1 MPGLKG
7 IVYVRVSSDT
17 QTTGTSLE
25 GQKEACLQ
33 YAERKGINI
42 AKVFIEKGESATA
55 ANRTELI
62 KALDYCKENK
72 GISAFVVW
80 KIDRFARNMTDHYG
94 LQAQLIKY
102 GTKLHS
108 VTEPMISEGPIGK
121 MTEAVLAGYAQFEN
135 DIRKQRCEGGMQ
147 RKIMEGIWPWKPPI
161 GYTHS
166 KTRTNRRKTKPDDPD
181 EARFYLIQRGL
192 KEFTTGK
199 HSITSLTE
207 VFNKWGLR
215 TNNGKKLYVQ
225 MVERLLKD
233 KFYAGILYNPWTKEE
248 YPGQHR
254 PMITIEEY
262 YQIQGI
268 KSGLSNKAV
277 MPRLIANPDF
287 PLRKFARCECGK
299 ELTGAWHSG
308 RGKKYAYY
316 NCNNKECDEYLSYIK
331 NREIEDKFISL
342 LADVTPG
349 KEFLALI
356 RKAILKEWG
365 NRTKNTV
372 TEFKSRDSKIKA
384 LESRKERLIEMRLN
398 DAISSEEFVK
408 MKNDVDG
415 QIAEFKSSKDIK
427 KTDGFNLEKATDFAI
442 DYMSNLSQRWQEI
455 KDAKQKQRFQKWVL
469 PDGIKYHRMNESFGT
484 AEFCYTIKL
493 SKAFDGNESYFVAGV
508 GFEPTTFRF

>member
-1 MPGLKG
+1 M
-7 IVYVRVSSDT
+7 RVSSNT

-33 YAERKGINI
+33 YAESKGIRI
-42 AKVFIEKGESATA
+42 AKVFVEKGESATA

-62 KALDYCKENK
+62 KALDYCKETK

-121 MTEAVLAGYAQFEN
+121 MTEAVLAGYAAFEN

-147 RKIMEGIWPWKPPI
+147 RKIMEGIWPWQPPL

-166 KTRTNRRKTKPDDPD
+166 KNRKDRRKTRPD
-181 EARFYLIQRGL
+181 EPDEERFYLIKRGL
-192 KEFTTGK
+192 KEFASGK
-199 HSITSLTE
+199 HSILSLTE
-207 VFNKWGLR
+207 AFNKWGLKTR
-215 TNNGKKLYVQ
+215 TGKKLYPQ
-225 MVERLLKD
+225 IVERMLKD
-233 KFYAGILYNPWTKEE
+233 KFYAGVLYNPWTKEE
-248 YPGQHR
+248 YPGQHQ
-254 PMITIEEY
+254 PMITLNEY
-262 YQIQGI
+262 YEIQGI

-277 MPRLIANPDF
+277 LPRLRANPDF
-287 PLRKFARCECGK
+287 PLRKFAKCICGK
-299 ELTGAWHSG
+299 ELTGSWHLG

-316 NCNNKECDEYLSYIK
+316 NCNNPECEHYMRYIK
-331 NREIEDKFISL
+331 NKEIEDKFIQL
-342 LADVTPG
+342 LGDITPS
-349 KEFLALI
+349 KEFLELL
-356 RKAILKEWG
+356 RLAIQKEWG
-365 NRTKNTV
+365 NRTRSTPIEV
-372 TEFKSRDSKIKA
+372 KSRDIQVKG
-384 LESRKERLIEMRLN
+384 LEARKERLIEMRLS
-398 DAISSEEFVK
+398 DSISSEEFVR
-408 MKNDVDG
+408 MKNDVEG
-415 QIAEFKSSKDIK
+415 QITELKSAKDIK
-427 KTDGFNLEKATDFAI
+427 TDELNVEMATDFAV
-442 DYMSNLSQRWQEI
+442 DYMSNLSHRWQGI
-455 KDAKQKQRFQKWVL
+455 KDAKQKQRLQKWVL